1 MQNQKSIRQRVKDD
15 IGINGLSMIM
25 QIYTDNNVFAFES

>member
-1 MQNQKSIRQRVKDD
+1 MQNQKSIRQHVKDD

-25 QIYTDNNVFAFES
+25 QIYADNVLAFES